1 MAVKKLLFLILVHSC
16 ITHPN
21 LNGCVCVVLRHFNTA
36 AIIHAT
42 LLCKAQDVDY
52 CYRCLVIGTTVSC
65 AKMAELIKMPLG
77 SRYTQGHGE
86 GAHYFTTFLKGDFI
100 LS

>member
-1 MAVKKLLFLILVHSC
+1 MATKKMLFLILVHSC
-16 ITHPN
+16 ITQPN
-21 LNGCVCVVLRHFNTA
+21 LNGCVCCVKTFQHSCHYSRHTA
-36 AIIHAT
+36 MQST
-42 LLCKAQDVDY
+42 RCGLL
-52 CYRCLVIGTTVSC
+52 LPMFGTTVSC